1 MGWGMKGSII
11 FRLVLITFTLCLL
24 SMITIQAKGHLAQE
38 PDKTN
43 KPPDAIQGGK
53 WTDDFWIGYLQNSEY
68 IDVQVSHLFLK
79 YREQL
84 HWTQTWTAHFAA
96 GEFWHTEAISD
107 SVRLAWNDADQGF
120 YTTGSYTSTVF
131 DAGKAV
137 DWASSAWRYSGNPDG
152 LVVEFRTG
160 STPIPDSAWTEWK
173 VPDKK
178 LMEDYCAYTFNSD
191 ETECYTN
198 MTGIDSSQ
206 FIQYR
211 GRFTSNDPTKTI
223 ALYDID
229 FLYGIHCLSGEALSI
244 LISPVDLREWASVVI
259 TSTMPAN
266 TSLVI
271 DLLATDGTELI
282 HNVGN
287 GTSLSAIDPHE
298 HPALQLR
305 ASLAT
310 TDESISPDI
319 DLWGIKW
326 LVWNRIYLPVLLR

>member
-11 FRLVLITFTLCLL
+11 FRLVLIAFTLCLFL
-24 SMITIQAKGHLAQE
+24 ITTSQAKSHLSVE
-38 PDKTN
+38 PDTIN

-79 YREQL
+79 FREQL
-84 HWTQTWTAHFAA
+84 HWTQTWTAHFAN
-96 GEFWHTEAISD
+96 GEFWHTDAISD
-107 SVRLAWNDADQGF
+107 SVRLSWNDTEQGF
-120 YTTGSYTSTVF
+120 YTTGIYTSTVF
-131 DAGKAV
+131 NAGKAV

-160 STPIPDSAWTEWK
+160 DVPIPDGTWTDWK

-178 LMEDYCAYTFNSD
+178 MMEDYCAYTFNSD

-211 GRFTSNDPTKTI
+211 GRFNSDDPTKTI

-229 FLYGIHCLSGEALSI
+229 LLFGIHCPHGEALSI

-259 TSTMPAN
+259 TSSTPAN

-271 DLLATDGTELI
+271 DLLAQDGTVLF
-282 HNVGN
+282 HDVGN
-287 GTSLSAIDPHE
+287 GTSLSGIDPQE

-310 TDESISPDI
+310 TDESVSPDI
-319 DLWGIKW
+319 DLWGISW
-326 LVWNRIYLPVLLR
+326 LVSNRIYLPVLLR